1 MVPEIVVDDYE
12 QPSYRN
18 IDTVTQ
24 PGDDI
29 YGQLDLK
36 PPTGDTPESPVETP
50 DESNPRGVEDVE
62 QPAMANVSQSSAVT
76 KDTTVTF
83 DEPAVVD
90 VQLIDSA
97 GNDTEP
103 PPLVIVEPV
112 SHRAELCHQQRHLSN
127 ELESERNLFSS
138 EVASIASM
146 EIENLTVNILMS
158 TNLYWNETFKF

>member
-18 IDTVTQ
+18 IDTAKQ
-24 PGDDI
+24 PEDAI

-36 PPTGDTPESPVETP
+36 PSTGDTPESPVETP
-50 DESNPRGVEDVE
+50 VESNPRGVEDVE

-90 VQLIDSA
+90 VQLIDGA

-112 SHRAELCHQQRHLSN
+112 SHRAELCNQQRHP
-127 ELESERNLFSS
+127 F
-138 EVASIASM
+138 ASIASM
-146 EIENLTVNILMS
+146 EIENLIVNILMS